1 MARKEKARAR
11 AWRLDN
17 SGLGDGLCALRL
29 KARSAIAKACAE
41 GEAEGLASMTM
52 PDSIEEMAAWQEAKQ
67 ALPYPDY
74 HQLCWLAGIPTS
86 RNGLDN
92 AYLPK
97 SKHVDH
103 WHSLVGTG
111 HKHSGFRDALE
122 ETAMIEICRRADLE
136 LHPDED
142 GVRRSLPAENKQSK
156 ASARAIINAIKLG
169 TSVRLGERGVDG
181 ADYYEARNE
190 AHRLLALKGQ
200 KSIGDTSRA
209 AIIAA
214 IG

>member
-1 MARKEKARAR
+1 MARKEKARG
-11 AWRLDN
+11 WRLDN

-29 KARSAIAKACAE
+29 KARAAVAKACAE
-41 GEAEGLASMTM
+41 GEADKLPPMTLPDTLA
-52 PDSIEEMAAWQEAKQ
+52 ELEAWEKACI
-67 ALPYPDY
+67 AEDY
-74 HQLCWLAGIPTS
+74 HTLCWLLGIPTS

-103 WHSLVGTG
+103 WHSLVGS
-111 HKHSGFRDALE
+111 KVVVKYSGFRDSFE
-122 ETAMIEICRRADLE
+122 EAAMIEICRRADLE

-200 KSIGDTSRA
+200 KTIGDGSRA

>member
-1 MARKEKARAR
+1 MARKATTK
-11 AWRLDN
+11 WRLDN

-29 KARSAIAKACAE
+29 KARAEIARACAE
-41 GEAEGLASMTM
+41 GEAEMLAPMTL
-52 PDSIEEMAAWQEAKQ
+52 PDTLAEMAAWAK
-67 ALPYPDY
+67 AIADENY
-74 HQLCWLAGIPTS
+74 HLLCEMAGIPTS
-86 RNGLDN
+86 RNGLSN
-92 AYLPK
+92 SYLPK
-97 SKHVDH
+97 SNQVAH
-103 WHSLVGTG
+103 WHDLCGSKPVV
-111 HKHSGFRDALE
+111 KHSGFRDSFE
-122 ETAMIEICRRADLE
+122 EAAMIEICRRADLE
-136 LHPDED
+136 LHLDED

-190 AHRLLALKGQ
+190 AHRLLGLKGQ
-200 KSIGDTSRA
+200 KSIGDASRA